1 MNKNTPPNLM
11 QGLCILQFC
20 CQIPVRGLTSVFS
33 KSVCQGVLHGAT
45 VLKGF
50 GEALCH
56 ILSHLDILFS

>member
-1 MNKNTPPNLM
+1 M

-33 KSVCQGVLHGAT
+33 KSVCQGVLHGAA

-50 GEALCH
+50 GAALCH